1 LPDYSLQLSPAQVLA
16 LTSASLKKNSRDLFM
31 MKQDGYLPFT
41 QAHDDLFIIGTN
53 YTTTLLKLG
62 LRSGLGQYSQDIR
75 NCASYRGVSGDMYAD
90 CGNLYSAARE
100 LVNVS
105 SDVLTWLQSDFQR
118 EALSR
123 AWAVNYW
130 LLAWV
135 TFGLLLLSGCIL
147 PYLYRSKRHVMRM
160 ISLGRLVTN
169 ESAADIS

>member
-1 LPDYSLQLSPAQVLA
+1 
-16 LTSASLKKNSRDLFM
+16 
-31 MKQDGYLPFT
+31 
-41 QAHDDLFIIGTN
+41 
-53 YTTTLLKLG
+53 
-62 LRSGLGQYSQDIR
+62 
-75 NCASYRGVSGDMYAD
+75 MYAD

-105 SDVLTWLQSDFQR
+105 SDVLTWVQSDFQG

-135 TFGLLLLSGCIL
+135 VFGLLLLSGCIL

-160 ISLGRLVTN
+160 ISLGRLVKMSPQQTLASDVHILAF
-169 ESAADIS
+169 EIKRYVWAISLRPSYIPWFILSKSA